1 MTIRTPIS
9 RLPAVILIPILLA
22 SLVQVASPLGTA
34 DAAAAVA
41 GDYAFHSAALPVK
54 EPTQWDRGRN
64 SPLIRNYKRGNL
76 VGLQFALVRNVV
88 EGDLAGFQLA
98 GGYNVTEG
106 TARGAQIAGLAN
118 VSANDAHAAQ
128 ISAVANV
135 SGGDAGVQLASIANV
150 SEGRALAQISGIAS
164 ITGESSGLGQLAL
177 IANVS
182 GQTAVGQFAGLVNVS
197 GSHAWVQIG
206 LINVTPRARLLQ
218 VGIINVAEEHN
229 GIPFGLLNIV
239 GNGSVRFGF
248 TLDGRGQGTLSIRSG
263 SRYGYSIFG
272 LQGDQSVSLQSLSP
286 LFYGLG
292 IQLPIKRFA
301 LAAEYARNQ
310 RSSGLGERFDIVAL
324 RSSLRF
330 NPRMGLVAGIAV
342 PANSL
347 GDGTYKDQLDRSWS
361 FGFEWYIPTF

>member
-1 MTIRTPIS
+1 MTTHTPIS
-9 RLPAVILIPILLA
+9 RVPALILIVTLLA
-22 SLVQVASPLGTA
+22 ALVQVVSPREIVYP
-34 DAAAAVA
+34 AAVTPEPES
-41 GDYAFHSAALPVK
+41 HSTTLLAK
-54 EPTQWDRGRN
+54 ESVQWDRGRKSN
-64 SPLIRNYKRGNL
+64 LIRNYKRGNL

-88 EGDLAGFQLA
+88 GGDLAGCQLA
-98 GGYNVTEG
+98 GGYNITEG
-106 TARGAQIAGLAN
+106 TTRGAQIAGVAN
-118 VSANDAHAAQ
+118 VSAEDAHAAQ

-150 SEGRALAQISGIAS
+150 SEGHALAQISGIAS
-164 ITGESSGLGQLAL
+164 VTGESSGLGQLAL

-229 GIPFGLLNIV
+229 GIPLGLLNIV
-239 GNGSVRFGF
+239 GNGYLRFGF
-248 TLDGRGQGTLSIRSG
+248 TLDGRGQGTLSLRSG
-263 SRYGYSIFG
+263 SRFGYSIFG

-292 IQLPIKRFA
+292 VQLPIRRFA

-310 RSSGLGERFDIVAL
+310 RPGGPGERFDIVAL

-330 NPRMGLVAGIAV
+330 NSRMGLVAGIAV

-347 GDGTYKDQLDRSWS
+347 RDGTHKDQLDQSWS
-361 FGFEWYIPTF
+361 FGFEWYVPTF